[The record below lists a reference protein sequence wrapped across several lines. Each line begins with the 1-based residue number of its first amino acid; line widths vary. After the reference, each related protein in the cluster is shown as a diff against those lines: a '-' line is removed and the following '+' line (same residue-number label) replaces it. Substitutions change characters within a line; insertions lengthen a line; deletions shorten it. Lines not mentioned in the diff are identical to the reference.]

1 MRAAVI
7 VFPGSNCDADTHY
20 ALSEVM
26 GIPTDLVWHATA
38 SLEGYDLVVL
48 PGGFS
53 YGDYLRTGAMAAHA
67 RVMRAVRE
75 AADRGVPVL
84 GICNGFQILLEAGL
98 LPGAMLPNASIAFR
112 CEWVHVRV
120 ETRRTPFTESAAV
133 GQVLR
138 MPIAHGEGNYVVD
151 AATLEELRANDQIV
165 WRYTDAAGN
174 RSAAANPNGSVG
186 DIAGICNAR
195 RNVVGLMPHPERCSE
210 PALGGA
216 DGRLLWESALAH
228 VAA

>member
-1 MRAAVI
+1 
-7 VFPGSNCDADTHY
+7 
-20 ALSEVM
+20 
-26 GIPTDLVWHATA
+26 
-38 SLEGYDLVVL
+38 
-48 PGGFS
+48 
-53 YGDYLRTGAMAAHA
+53 
-67 RVMRAVRE
+67 
-75 AADRGVPVL
+75 
-84 GICNGFQILLEAGL
+84 
-98 LPGAMLPNASIAFR
+98 
-112 CEWVHVRV
+112 
-120 ETRRTPFTESAAV
+120 
-133 GQVLR
+133 

-165 WRYTDAAGN
+165 LRYTDAAGN